1 MRKRLIFA
9 VVTLALGFVISVVGA
24 SVLNLA
30 GSDSAPGEG
39 KTDAACASNLVIT
52 HPVSNGGHDNNR
64 ILHVTVSGDMT
75 ECEGQTMRVEVDLP
89 NAEHAFAVEKIGADV
104 RSIEFLFNE
113 TTGDFTDTAPIAV
126 DGELV
131 AQGDLLG
138 PIKAKDFGLVS
149 LLIASSWE

>member
-1 MRKRLIFA
+1 
-9 VVTLALGFVISVVGA
+9 
-24 SVLNLA
+24 VLNLS

-39 KTDAACASNLVIT
+39 KADAACASNLVIT

-64 ILHVTVSGDMT
+64 ILHVTVTGDMT

-89 NAEHAFAVEKIGADV
+89 NAEHAYAIEKIGADV
-104 RSIEFLFNE
+104 RSIEFIFDE
-113 TTGDFTDTAPIAV
+113 TSGDFTDTSPVAV

-131 AQGDLLG
+131 AQGSLLG
-138 PIKAKDFGLVS
+138 PVKAKDFGLVS

>member
-9 VVTLALGFVISVVGA
+9 VVTLALVFVISVVGA

-64 ILHVTVSGDMT
+64 ILHVTVTGDMT
-75 ECEGQTMRVEVDLP
+75 ECEGQAMRVEVDLP

>member
-9 VVTLALGFVISVVGA
+9 VVTLALVFVISVVGA

-52 HPVSNGGHDNNR
+52 HPVSSGGHDNNR
-64 ILHVTVSGDMT
+64 ILHVKISGDMT
-75 ECEGQTMRVEVDLP
+75 ECEGQTIRVEVDLP
-89 NAEHAFAVEKIGADV
+89 NATHAYAIEKIGADV
-104 RSIEFLFNE
+104 RMVEFLFDE

-131 AQGDLLG
+131 QQGALVG
-138 PIKAKDFGLVS
+138 PVKAKDFGLVGV
-149 LLIASSWE
+149 LIASSWE